1 MCSRIGLSEV
11 GDALQSSES
20 TTFHSLPGSSLP
32 PREPGPRPCH
42 CSWDNGSAGGGP
54 EVCGGCAFLLKQ
66 GKREM
71 VRRVTDFSIKAVLNS
86 SLLASYGKPPI

>member
-32 PREPGPRPCH
+32 PGSPDRALAAAAGIT
-42 CSWDNGSAGGGP
+42 GSAGGGP